1 MEGFLSIRMRPWLRR
16 LTTRLAAITPAALT
30 IYIAGEQGTY
40 QLLILSQVILSLQLP
55 FAVIPLIHFTN
66 DRQRMGAFANP
77 GWVRLLSWLVA
88 VIILG
93 LNLRLAWLA
102 VSDWMEAAGRYRP
115 LVMLIVAPLLVGL
128 LALLLWITLQ
138 PWLARR
144 RKPTEA
150 VALPEPAAG
159 GLTVPAYRTILVP
172 LDHSVRDRA
181 AIAHAAGMAKLYNA
195 KLYLLHVEEDAT
207 SQVYGAE
214 ASTAEV
220 EAGARYLEEIL
231 ESLRAQGIDV
241 EVAVGFSRDPKEE
254 IVRFA
259 RQVKPDLV
267 VMGAHG
273 HKGIQDL
280 VFGQTINGVRH
291 ALDTPILIV
300 RDPKPPAGSE

>member
-1 MEGFLSIRMRPWLRR
+1 VPAIAPSWCRW
-16 LTTRLAAITPAALT
+16 TTRCET
-30 IYIAGEQGTY
+30 
-40 QLLILSQVILSLQLP
+40 
-55 FAVIPLIHFTN
+55 
-66 DRQRMGAFANP
+66 
-77 GWVRLLSWLVA
+77 
-88 VIILG
+88 
-93 LNLRLAWLA
+93 
-102 VSDWMEAAGRYRP
+102 
-115 LVMLIVAPLLVGL
+115 
-128 LALLLWITLQ
+128 
-138 PWLARR
+138 
-144 RKPTEA
+144 
-150 VALPEPAAG
+150 
-159 GLTVPAYRTILVP
+159 
-172 LDHSVRDRA
+172 RA
-181 AIAHAAGMAKLYNA
+181 AIAHAAGMAKTLQR

-300 RDPKPPAGSE
+300 RDPQNPAGPE